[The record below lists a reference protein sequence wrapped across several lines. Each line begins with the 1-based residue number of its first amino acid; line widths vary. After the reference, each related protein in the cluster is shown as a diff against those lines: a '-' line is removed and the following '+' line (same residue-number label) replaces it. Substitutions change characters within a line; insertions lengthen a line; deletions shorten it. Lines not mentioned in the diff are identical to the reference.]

1 MTDTDESEARRLIAE
16 VFGRSDGDSL
26 QRAQQATAAFDTVA
40 GEFDDQAGDNL
51 DAVAAA
57 IIRYIDV
64 SPHPPRAAYELC
76 AAGAVNIASLMPADS
91 DDETFVGL
99 EVELDDDADPMHHV
113 AILATNAVAAGSPEQ
128 LCNTLMHVY
137 YSPDGSDIYRL
148 VVVLVALRSRVR
160 RLNEGPQP

>member
-1 MTDTDESEARRLIAE
+1 MTDTDDSEARRLIDE

-40 GEFDDQAGDNL
+40 GEFDPAGDNL

-57 IIRYIDV
+57 ITRYIDM

-113 AILATNAVAAGSPEQ
+113 AILATNAVAAGSPDL
-128 LCNTLMHVY
+128 LCDTLMHVY

-160 RLNEGPQP
+160 RMNEDPQP